1 MSFVVTELR
10 GKVALLSLNNP
21 RKKNALSH
29 AVMTELMHVLTELQ
43 ADKVPVVVLGATR
56 ESNVWSSGSDIGE
69 LPRSHRDPFGYD
81 DSLEALLRTI
91 QRYPGAVMAMVRGGV
106 WGGACDLVMTCDL
119 IIGDETSSFAI
130 TPAKLGIPYNAT
142 GILHF
147 INRLGLNVAK
157 EMFFSAE
164 PISAERAER
173 VGILNH
179 LVASDKLM
187 DFTLDLADRI
197 ASRSP
202 LAVAVIK
209 EQFRI
214 LAGAHPLS
222 PEAFERIQGL
232 RRQVY
237 DSQDYEEGIQSFLEK
252 RAPRFKGE

>member
-1 MSFVVTELR
+1 MSFVVKELH
-10 GKVALLSLNNP
+10 GKVCSLNINNP

-29 AVMTELMHVLTELQ
+29 AVMSEMIQALKELETG
-43 ADKVPVVVLGATR
+43 KIPVVVIGAA
-56 ESNVWSSGSDIGE
+56 EECNVWSSGSDIGE

-81 DSLEALLRTI
+81 DSLEQLLRTVE
-91 QRYPGAVMAMVRGGV
+91 RYPGAVIAMVRGGV
-106 WGGACDLVMTCDL
+106 WGGACDLAMTCD
-119 IIGDETSSFAI
+119 IVVGDETSSFAI

-164 PISAERAER
+164 PITAERAVS

-179 LVASDKLM
+179 LIPSHDLHPFTMKL
-187 DFTLDLADRI
+187 AQSI

-222 PEAFERIQGL
+222 PDAFERIQGL
-232 RRQVY
+232 RRKVY
-237 DSQDYEEGIQSFLEK
+237 DSNDYEEGILSFLEK
-252 RAPRFKGE
+252 RTPVFRGQ